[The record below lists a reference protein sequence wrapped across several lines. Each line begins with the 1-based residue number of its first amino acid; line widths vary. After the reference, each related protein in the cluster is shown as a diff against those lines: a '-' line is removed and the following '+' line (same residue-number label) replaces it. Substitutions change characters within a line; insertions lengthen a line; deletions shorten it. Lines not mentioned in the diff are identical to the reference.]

1 MKKGE
6 DVVRRKTLISLVLCL
21 FVLSIIVGGCSS
33 MENKAVT
40 ETKKYPDKPI
50 TLIVPFGV
58 GGGMDLVARLLEKT
72 APAQLGQPLVILNK
86 PGGTG
91 AIGWN
96 EVVGATPDGYTLGIT
111 GIEVLLQPLY
121 GPTKFHYPTAL
132 EPLVQISESPM
143 VMAIL
148 AEQPWE
154 NLDDFIAYAK
164 QHQGKIKFGHSGIGG
179 IGHVAGE
186 SFSKATKLNLE
197 QVPFQSAAEAMTNL
211 LGGHI
216 QVAFLTPAL
225 ANEFVKSGMVRILG
239 VAGEHRLSNPDFAN
253 TPTFKEQGLDV
264 VGSSWFGIAAPKG
277 LPIEVKNKLA
287 DGFKA
292 MINDPEFQKN
302 IEQLGLQVT
311 YLDPK
316 ESAEKWLTDSQRL
329 TRTVQETGIVKKI
342 KEQKK

>member
-1 MKKGE
+1 
-6 DVVRRKTLISLVLCL
+6 
-21 FVLSIIVGGCSS
+21 
-33 MENKAVT
+33 MENKAAT
-40 ETKKYPDKPI
+40 MTKKYPDKPI

-72 APAQLGQPLVILNK
+72 ASAHLGQPLVILNK

-96 EVVGATPDGYTLGIT
+96 EVVGATPDGYTLGIA

-211 LGGHI
+211 LGGHV

-239 VAGEHRLSNPDFAN
+239 VAGERRLSNPDFAN
-253 TPTFKEQGLDV
+253 TPTFKEQGIDV

-329 TRTVQETGIVKKI
+329 TKTVQETGIVEKI